1 MPLLFDSIYLTASV
15 VGAPYMLFKMLT
27 SERHRS
33 GLYQRFGIVSE
44 RTSKKPGIWIHGASV
59 GEIITAKSIIKKIDQ
74 EFPEWETFISTSTN
88 TGYSVAKKNFSDK
101 PIFYFPVDLSW
112 ITRKVLRR
120 IKPSCI
126 LLIELEIWP
135 NFLVS
140 VYEKNIPL
148 IIVNGRISDKSFKTY
163 RIISRISGAFYN
175 SIINKMNTY
184 CARTELDAQRF
195 RSLGIPGEQ
204 VFVTGTMKYDN
215 IPTHIGEY
223 SKNELANLF
232 HIKDCDLVLIGGSTH
247 EGEEKI
253 LLRVLERLSKTYPN
267 LRLIIA
273 PRHIE
278 RIKDVSRLIE
288 KAGYV
293 PLLKTEIEKTDYKWQ
308 DINKKVILID
318 TIGELGKIYS
328 LSSFVFVG
336 KSFVPF
342 GGQNMMEPA
351 GLGKPVIFGPHVF
364 NFKEE
369 ADLLLR
375 NEAAKMIKTE
385 DELCGAI
392 EFFIKNPE
400 AAKEMGRRAQEVVN
414 EKRGATERNMDI
426 IRKILEGKRSGR
438 FPARTYP
445 FGTGG

>member
-1 MPLLFDSIYLTASV
+1 MPIIFDSIYLTASV
-15 VGAPYMLFKMLT
+15 LGAPYILFKMLT

-44 RTSKKPGIWIHGASV
+44 RASKKPGIWIHGASV
-59 GEIITAKSIIKKIDQ
+59 GEIITAKSIVDKIDR
-74 EFPEWETFISTSTN
+74 EFPEWETFISTTTN
-88 TGYSVAKKNFSDK
+88 TGYSVAKQNFSGK

-120 IKPSCI
+120 IRPSCI
-126 LLIELEIWP
+126 ILIELEIWP

-140 VYEKNIPL
+140 VYEENIPL
-148 IIVNGRISDKSFKTY
+148 IIVNGRISNKSFKAY

-175 SIINKMNTY
+175 SLTNKMNTY

-195 RSLGIPGEQ
+195 RDLGISSEQ

-215 IPTHIGEY
+215 TPIHINEN
-223 SKNELANLF
+223 SKNELADLF
-232 HIKDCDLVLIGGSTH
+232 RIKDNDLILIGGSTH
-247 EGEEKI
+247 EGEEEI
-253 LLRVLERLSKTYPN
+253 LLRIFERLSKTYPN

-278 RIKDVSRLIE
+278 RTRDVSRLIE
-288 KAGYV
+288 KKGFTPV
-293 PLLKTEIEKTDYKWQ
+293 LKTSVDSSNYSWQNSKKEI
-308 DINKKVILID
+308 ILID
-318 TIGELGKIYS
+318 TVGDLEKIYA
-328 LSSFVFVG
+328 LSDYVFVG
-336 KSFVPF
+336 KSLVPS

-369 ADLLLR
+369 VDMLLR
-375 NEAAKMIKTE
+375 NDAAKMVETE
-385 DELCGAI
+385 DELCEAI

-400 AAKEMGRRAQEVVN
+400 AAKEMGLRAQGVVS
-414 EKRGATERNMDI
+414 EKRGATEKNMDI
-426 IRKILEGKRSGR
+426 IREILKRKERGV
-438 FPARTYP
+438 
-445 FGTGG
+445 